1 MKLAYDQAMISESNG
16 EVPVGAVYFD
26 DNQVIAESGNVSIA
40 NHDPTG
46 HAEIIVM
53 RKAAKAKK
61 NHRIGGTL
69 VVTLE
74 PCVMCMGAMIQARIE
89 TLIFG
94 AFDPR
99 SGAAGSAFDL
109 SDSSDLRDRAG
120 GCRRVGRCFL
130 RFTTISALDLHSLQ
144 GFGAL
149 GNTFTNKEHPFGVCC
164 KLDHVIWCDFG

>member
-1 MKLAYDQAMISESNG
+1 MKLAYDQALMSESNG

-46 HAEIIVM
+46 HAEIIVL

-61 NHRIGGTL
+61 NHRIGGAL

-109 SDSSDLRDRAG
+109 SDSSNLNHKINVLG
-120 GCRRVGRCFL
+120 GVMENECKTLMQNFFKSRR
-130 RFTTISALDLHSLQ
+130 
-144 GFGAL
+144 
-149 GNTFTNKEHPFGVCC
+149 
-164 KLDHVIWCDFG
+164 

>member
-46 HAEIIVM
+46 HAEIIVL

-61 NHRIGGTL
+61 NHRIGGAL

-109 SDSSDLRDRAG
+109 SDSSDLNHKINVLG
-120 GCRRVGRCFL
+120 GVMENECKALMQNFFKSRR
-130 RFTTISALDLHSLQ
+130 
-144 GFGAL
+144 
-149 GNTFTNKEHPFGVCC
+149 
-164 KLDHVIWCDFG
+164 

>member
-1 MKLAYDQAMISESNG
+1 MDIDPQVLMKLAYDQAMISELNG

-46 HAEIIVM
+46 HAEIIVL

-109 SDSSDLRDRAG
+109 SDSSNLNHKINVLG
-120 GCRRVGRCFL
+120 GVMENECKALMQNFFKSRR
-130 RFTTISALDLHSLQ
+130 
-144 GFGAL
+144 
-149 GNTFTNKEHPFGVCC
+149 
-164 KLDHVIWCDFG
+164 

>member
-46 HAEIIVM
+46 HAEIIVL

-74 PCVMCMGAMIQARIE
+74 PCVRCMGAMIQARIE

-109 SDSSDLRDRAG
+109 SDSSDLNHKINVLG
-120 GCRRVGRCFL
+120 GVMENECKALMQNFFKSRR
-130 RFTTISALDLHSLQ
+130 
-144 GFGAL
+144 
-149 GNTFTNKEHPFGVCC
+149 
-164 KLDHVIWCDFG
+164 

>member
-26 DNQVIAESGNVSIA
+26 DNQVIAGSGNVSIA

-46 HAEIIVM
+46 HAEIIVL
-53 RKAAKAKK
+53 RKAAKVKK

-109 SDSSDLRDRAG
+109 SDSSDLNHKINVLG
-120 GCRRVGRCFL
+120 GVMENECKALMQNFFKSRR
-130 RFTTISALDLHSLQ
+130 
-144 GFGAL
+144 
-149 GNTFTNKEHPFGVCC
+149 
-164 KLDHVIWCDFG
+164 

>member
-1 MKLAYDQAMISESNG
+1 MDIDPQALMKLAYDQAMISESNG

-46 HAEIIVM
+46 HAEIIVL

-109 SDSSDLRDRAG
+109 SDSSDLNHKINVLG
-120 GCRRVGRCFL
+120 GVMENECKALMQNFFKSRRKKR
-130 RFTTISALDLHSLQ
+130 THSANLERK
-144 GFGAL
+144 AR
-149 GNTFTNKEHPFGVCC
+149 K
-164 KLDHVIWCDFG
+164 

>member
-1 MKLAYDQAMISESNG
+1 MDIDPQALMKLAYDQAMISESNG
-16 EVPVGAVYFD
+16 EVPVGAVYFN
-26 DNQVIAESGNVSIA
+26 DNQVIAESGNASIA

-46 HAEIIVM
+46 HAEMIVL

-109 SDSSDLRDRAG
+109 SDSSNLNHKINVLG
-120 GCRRVGRCFL
+120 GVMENECKALMQNFFKSRR
-130 RFTTISALDLHSLQ
+130 
-144 GFGAL
+144 
-149 GNTFTNKEHPFGVCC
+149 
-164 KLDHVIWCDFG
+164 

>member
-1 MKLAYDQAMISESNG
+1 MDIDPQALMKLAYDQAMISESNG

-26 DNQVIAESGNVSIA
+26 DNQVIAESGNVSIT

-46 HAEIIVM
+46 HAEIIVL

-109 SDSSDLRDRAG
+109 SDSSDLNHKINVLG
-120 GCRRVGRCFL
+120 GVMENECKALMQNFFKSRR
-130 RFTTISALDLHSLQ
+130 
-144 GFGAL
+144 
-149 GNTFTNKEHPFGVCC
+149 
-164 KLDHVIWCDFG
+164 

>member
-46 HAEIIVM
+46 HAEIIVL

-74 PCVMCMGAMIQARIE
+74 PCGMCMGAMIQARIE

-109 SDSSDLRDRAG
+109 SDSSDLNHKINVLG
-120 GCRRVGRCFL
+120 GVMENECKALMQNFFKSRR
-130 RFTTISALDLHSLQ
+130 
-144 GFGAL
+144 
-149 GNTFTNKEHPFGVCC
+149 
-164 KLDHVIWCDFG
+164 

>member
-1 MKLAYDQAMISESNG
+1 MDIDPQALMKLAYDQAMISESNG

-46 HAEIIVM
+46 HAEIIVL

-109 SDSSDLRDRAG
+109 SDSSNLNHKINVLG
-120 GCRRVGRCFL
+120 GVMENECKALMQNFFKSRR
-130 RFTTISALDLHSLQ
+130 
-144 GFGAL
+144 
-149 GNTFTNKEHPFGVCC
+149 
-164 KLDHVIWCDFG
+164 

>member
-1 MKLAYDQAMISESNG
+1 LDIDPQALMKLAYDQAMISESNG

-26 DNQVIAESGNVSIA
+26 DNQVIAESGNVSIT

-46 HAEIIVM
+46 HAEIIVL

-109 SDSSDLRDRAG
+109 SDSSNLNHKINVLG
-120 GCRRVGRCFL
+120 GVMENECKALMQNFFKSRR
-130 RFTTISALDLHSLQ
+130 
-144 GFGAL
+144 
-149 GNTFTNKEHPFGVCC
+149 
-164 KLDHVIWCDFG
+164 

>member
-1 MKLAYDQAMISESNG
+1 MDIDPQALMKLAYDQAVISESNG

-46 HAEIIVM
+46 HAEIIVL

-74 PCVMCMGAMIQARIE
+74 PCVMCMGAMIQASIE

-109 SDSSDLRDRAG
+109 SDSSDLNHKINVLG
-120 GCRRVGRCFL
+120 GVMENECKALMQNFFKSRR
-130 RFTTISALDLHSLQ
+130 
-144 GFGAL
+144 
-149 GNTFTNKEHPFGVCC
+149 
-164 KLDHVIWCDFG
+164 

>member
-1 MKLAYDQAMISESNG
+1 MDIDPQALMKLAHDQAMISESNG

-46 HAEIIVM
+46 HAEIIVL

-109 SDSSDLRDRAG
+109 SDSSDLNHKINVLG
-120 GCRRVGRCFL
+120 GFMENECKALMQNFFKSRR
-130 RFTTISALDLHSLQ
+130 
-144 GFGAL
+144 
-149 GNTFTNKEHPFGVCC
+149 
-164 KLDHVIWCDFG
+164 

>member
-1 MKLAYDQAMISESNG
+1 MKLAYEQAMISESNG

-26 DNQVIAESGNVSIA
+26 DNQVTAESGNVSIA

-46 HAEIIVM
+46 HAEIIVL
-53 RKAAKAKK
+53 RKAAKAKS

-74 PCVMCMGAMIQARIE
+74 PCVMSMGAMIQARIE

-109 SDSSDLRDRAG
+109 SDYSDLNHKINVLG
-120 GCRRVGRCFL
+120 GVMENECKALMQNFFKSRR
-130 RFTTISALDLHSLQ
+130 
-144 GFGAL
+144 
-149 GNTFTNKEHPFGVCC
+149 
-164 KLDHVIWCDFG
+164 

>member
-1 MKLAYDQAMISESNG
+1 MKLAYDQATISESNG

-26 DNQVIAESGNVSIA
+26 DNEVIAESGNVSIA

-46 HAEIIVM
+46 HAEMIVL
-53 RKAAKAKK
+53 RKAAKAKN

-109 SDSSDLRDRAG
+109 SDSSDLNHKINVLG
-120 GCRRVGRCFL
+120 GVMDNECKALMQNFFKSRR
-130 RFTTISALDLHSLQ
+130 
-144 GFGAL
+144 
-149 GNTFTNKEHPFGVCC
+149 
-164 KLDHVIWCDFG
+164 

>member
-1 MKLAYDQAMISESNG
+1 MKLAYDQAMISELND

-46 HAEIIVM
+46 HAEIIVL

-94 AFDPR
+94 AFDQR

-109 SDSSDLRDRAG
+109 SDSSNLNHKINVLGGVMENECKALMQNFFKLRR
-120 GCRRVGRCFL
+120 
-130 RFTTISALDLHSLQ
+130 
-144 GFGAL
+144 
-149 GNTFTNKEHPFGVCC
+149 
-164 KLDHVIWCDFG
+164 

>member
-46 HAEIIVM
+46 HAEIIVL

-61 NHRIGGTL
+61 NHRIGGIL

-109 SDSSDLRDRAG
+109 SDSSDLNHKINVLG
-120 GCRRVGRCFL
+120 GVMENECKALMQNFFKSRR
-130 RFTTISALDLHSLQ
+130 
-144 GFGAL
+144 
-149 GNTFTNKEHPFGVCC
+149 
-164 KLDHVIWCDFG
+164 

>member
-16 EVPVGAVYFD
+16 EMPVGAVYFD
-26 DNQVIAESGNVSIA
+26 DNQVIAESGKVSIA

-46 HAEIIVM
+46 HAEIIVL

-109 SDSSDLRDRAG
+109 SDSSDLNHKINVLG
-120 GCRRVGRCFL
+120 GVMENECKALMQNFFKSRR
-130 RFTTISALDLHSLQ
+130 
-144 GFGAL
+144 
-149 GNTFTNKEHPFGVCC
+149 
-164 KLDHVIWCDFG
+164 

>member
-26 DNQVIAESGNVSIA
+26 DNQVIAKSGNVSIA

-46 HAEIIVM
+46 HAEIIVL
-53 RKAAKAKK
+53 RKAAKVKK

-109 SDSSDLRDRAG
+109 SDSSNLNHKINVLGGVMENECKALMQNFFKLRR
-120 GCRRVGRCFL
+120 
-130 RFTTISALDLHSLQ
+130 
-144 GFGAL
+144 
-149 GNTFTNKEHPFGVCC
+149 
-164 KLDHVIWCDFG
+164 

>member
-1 MKLAYDQAMISESNG
+1 MKTDAKSLMKLAYDQAIKGESNG
-16 EVPVGAVYFD
+16 EVPVGAIYLH
-26 DNQVIAESGNVSIA
+26 DNQIIAESGNVTIS
-40 NHDPTG
+40 NHDPSG
-46 HAEIIVM
+46 HAEIMVL
-53 RKAAKAKK
+53 RKASQERK

-109 SDSSDLRDRAG
+109 SNSPKLNHKINVIGGVMENECKDL
-120 GCRRVGRCFL
+120 
-130 RFTTISALDLHSLQ
+130 IQ
-144 GFGAL
+144 GF
-149 GNTFTNKEHPFGVCC
+149 FQSKR
-164 KLDHVIWCDFG
+164 

>member
-1 MKLAYDQAMISESNG
+1 MDIDPQALMKLAYDQAMISESNG

-46 HAEIIVM
+46 HAEIIVL

-74 PCVMCMGAMIQARIE
+74 TCVMCMGAMIQARIE

-109 SDSSDLRDRAG
+109 SDSSDLNHKINVLG
-120 GCRRVGRCFL
+120 GVMENECKALMQNFFKSRR
-130 RFTTISALDLHSLQ
+130 
-144 GFGAL
+144 
-149 GNTFTNKEHPFGVCC
+149 
-164 KLDHVIWCDFG
+164 

>member
-1 MKLAYDQAMISESNG
+1 MDIDPQALMKLAYDQAMISESNG

-46 HAEIIVM
+46 HAEIIVL

-69 VVTLE
+69 VGTLE
-74 PCVMCMGAMIQARIE
+74 PCVMCIGAMIQARIE

-109 SDSSDLRDRAG
+109 SDSSDLNHKINVLG
-120 GCRRVGRCFL
+120 GVMENECKALMQNFFKSRR
-130 RFTTISALDLHSLQ
+130 
-144 GFGAL
+144 
-149 GNTFTNKEHPFGVCC
+149 
-164 KLDHVIWCDFG
+164 

>member
-1 MKLAYDQAMISESNG
+1 LDIDPQALMKLAYDQAMISESNG

-26 DNQVIAESGNVSIA
+26 DNQVIAESGNVSIT

-46 HAEIIVM
+46 HAEIIVL

-109 SDSSDLRDRAG
+109 SDSSDLNHKINVLG
-120 GCRRVGRCFL
+120 GVMENECKALMQNFFKSRR
-130 RFTTISALDLHSLQ
+130 
-144 GFGAL
+144 
-149 GNTFTNKEHPFGVCC
+149 
-164 KLDHVIWCDFG
+164 